1 MKHKNDDSKAFV
13 SLRNILLILNLTVL
27 LLPLLGIFFFRF
39 YENAL
44 VRQTE
49 IELISQAAVIGSLYK
64 QNLMDRLSEEEVK
77 EYGIRI
83 IPANLQRVDEY
94 YTPVEP
100 RIDLSSTPLYPSRP
114 DGVFVEA
121 PLHPRYIE
129 IAERLSWV
137 MRDAQRTTLSGIKLL
152 NYNGVAIAANTE
164 VGLGFDHIPEVRRA
178 LEGNYTSLIRRR
190 VSDEPPPALAS
201 ISRGTGIRVF
211 VAYPI
216 IQDDHVWGVVY
227 LSRTPQNILKHLYA
241 EKEKVFL
248 TTFVVLGI
256 TLLLVLVTSYT
267 ISRPI
272 HKLVRKTSDF
282 AAGDLEAIKPIENPV
297 IREIELLS
305 DSYSN
310 MAQSLND
317 RADYIRDFAMHVSHE
332 FKTPITSIQGSAELL
347 HEHFETMEPAKREK
361 FLSNIIKDSD
371 RLQRLVKRLLELA
384 RADNYNPT
392 NEKVDLIEVLKLLRP
407 RYKDQGLNILFE
419 EDEEQIIS
427 MAQDNIEAILTNLF
441 DNAKQHGAKT
451 IQIDARTEGGFSR
464 IRIADDGQG
473 ISDANKAKVFTPFF
487 TTNRESGGTGLGLGI
502 VHSLLQRHNGAISIL
517 DTEKGTTFEI
527 IIG

>member
-1 MKHKNDDSKAFV
+1 MMQEQEKSKAFIR
-13 SLRNILLILNLTVL
+13 LRTILLILNLTVL

-64 QNLMDRLSEEEVK
+64 QNLIDRLSGEDIK
-77 EYGIRI
+77 TYGLRI
-83 IPANLQRVDEY
+83 APENLQRVDEY
-94 YTPVEP
+94 YTPVLP
-100 RIDLSSTPLYPSRP
+100 HIDLSKNTLYPSRP
-114 DGVFVEA
+114 DGVFVET

-137 MRDAQRTTLSGIKLL
+137 MKDAQRTTLSGIKLL
-152 NYNGVAIAANTE
+152 NYDGIAIAANTE
-164 VGLGFDHIPEVRRA
+164 VGLGFGHIPEVQKA
-178 LEGNYTSLIRRR
+178 LEGKYTSLIRRR

-216 IQDDHVWGVVY
+216 IYEDHVWGVVY

-248 TTFVVLGI
+248 TTFIVLGI
-256 TLLLVLVTSYT
+256 TLLLVMLTSYA

-272 HKLVRKTSDF
+272 HRLVRKTSEF
-282 AAGDLEAIKPIENPV
+282 AAGNKNAIQPIEHPV
-297 IREIELLS
+297 IREVELLS
-305 DSYSN
+305 ESYAN
-310 MAQSLND
+310 MARSLND

-347 HEHFETMEPAKREK
+347 REHLETMEPEKREK
-361 FLSNIIKDSD
+361 FLSNIIDDSD

-384 RADNYNPT
+384 RADHYNPA
-392 NEKVDLIEVLKLLRP
+392 NESHDLMEVLKLLKA
-407 RYKDQGLNILFE
+407 RYKDIGLAVDF
-419 EDEEQIIS
+419 DEHETHMIS
-427 MAQDNIEAILTNLF
+427 MSKDNMEAILTNLF
-441 DNAKQHGAKT
+441 DNAKQHGAK
-451 IQIDARTEGGFSR
+451 IVRVDIHTEDGFSR
-464 IRIADDGQG
+464 IRISDDGEG
-473 ISDANKAKVFTPFF
+473 ISKANKYKIFTPFF
-487 TTNRESGGTGLGLGI
+487 TTRRESGGTGLGLGI
-502 VHSLLQRHNGAISIL
+502 VSSLLQRHKGSIEIL